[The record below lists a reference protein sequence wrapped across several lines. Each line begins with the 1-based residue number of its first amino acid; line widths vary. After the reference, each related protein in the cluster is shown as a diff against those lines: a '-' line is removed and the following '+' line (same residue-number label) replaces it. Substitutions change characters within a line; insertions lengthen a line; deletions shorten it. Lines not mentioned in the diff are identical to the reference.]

1 MDSASCTIAHPSNVP
16 VMPKRPV
23 EPVSVTGHR
32 TWLQNMLAGLTKQRG
47 AAQHVGFDRVVA
59 VAAAIENSEPKRKD
73 QDLSSLAEGKGP

>member
-1 MDSASCTIAHPSNVP
+1 
-16 VMPKRPV
+16 
-23 EPVSVTGHR
+23 
-32 TWLQNMLAGLTKQRG
+32 MLAGLTKQRG